1 MAKKKA
7 SSMETVGVWSFLV
20 GLVLAVVLGLF
31 GYTATTLLLVLG
43 LLVGLLNVTDKE
55 IVPFLVASIALIV
68 VGSVSVGLPGW
79 LTNMLANIVIFV
91 VPAAL
96 LASVKAIYALA
107 GTR

>member
-1 MAKKKA
+1 MAKKV
-7 SSMETVGVWSFLV
+7 STVETIGIWSFLI
-20 GLVLAVVLGLF
+20 GLAIAVVLGIF

-43 LLVGLLNVTDKE
+43 LIVGILNITDKE

-79 LTNMLANIVIFV
+79 ISNILANIVVFV

-96 LASVKAIYALA
+96 IASIKAIYALA
-107 GTR
+107 GDR